1 VRIVL
6 DTTELVADFY
16 MSGTAFRVLA
26 DSLERLS
33 ATLVLPAVVIDE
45 AVAKYDQNVRQLRS
59 EAERFSSKFER
70 LFEQRL
76 TMPLEYIDKIASF
89 YRSTLQS
96 RIWNFPAE
104 VAPYPVTP
112 HADLVGRAARRKRPF
127 NESGS
132 GYRDALIWDT
142 VLEMLR
148 HDDEPIWFVS
158 RNSRDFGVPPH
169 LHDELLTDV
178 TALGRSKDCIRLFG
192 SIEELNKDR
201 IFPAL
206 TKLNDLIASFA
217 DRTTVAGNALYQWLV
232 DELDIELAM
241 LLDTPISPLPAGHA
255 TVGSPRIQNIH
266 RVSIDD
272 VRLLPTGEE
281 LLVSCTADFRA
292 NVSVDVTWE
301 QFQEYADVRDFLGEM
316 DDEPFRVLSTDDD
329 VWATVELSLTMGSES
344 YAVSSCEVD
353 RLKTDVMDVEFNP
366 HPGG

>member
-1 VRIVL
+1 MRIVL

-33 ATLVLPAVVIDE
+33 ATVVLPAVVLDE
-45 AVAKYDQNVRQLRS
+45 AVAKYDQHVRQLRS

-76 TMPLEYIDKIASF
+76 TMPLEYIDKIAGF
-89 YRSTLQS
+89 YRSTLES

-104 VAPYPVTP
+104 VAAYPTTP

-142 VLEMLR
+142 VLGMLR
-148 HDDEPIWFVS
+148 QDDEPIWFVS
-158 RNSRDFGVPPH
+158 RNTRDFGVPPD
-169 LHDELLTDV
+169 LHDELLADITK
-178 TALGRSKDCIRLFG
+178 LGRAQDCIRLFG
-192 SIEELNKDR
+192 SIEELNNEMVV
-201 IFPAL
+201 PTL
-206 TKLNDLIASFA
+206 TKLDELIAAFA
-217 DRTTVAGNALYQWLV
+217 DKTTAAGSALYQWLV
-232 DELDIELAM
+232 DELDVELAM

-266 RVSIDD
+266 RVTIDD
-272 VRLLPTGEE
+272 VRLLPTGKEV
-281 LLVSCTADFRA
+281 LVACTADVRA

-301 QFQEYADVRDFLGEM
+301 QFQEFDDVREFLGEM
-316 DDEPFRVLSTDDD
+316 DDEPFRVLSTDED

-366 HPGG
+366 HPGR